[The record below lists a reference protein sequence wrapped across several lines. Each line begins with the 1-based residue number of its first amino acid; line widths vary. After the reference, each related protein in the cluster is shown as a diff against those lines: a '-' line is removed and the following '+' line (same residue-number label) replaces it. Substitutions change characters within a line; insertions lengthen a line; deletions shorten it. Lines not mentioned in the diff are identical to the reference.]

1 MEKKKK
7 WFHRHR
13 FTPLLRSS
21 ATSSSSSSSTM
32 TSIPSTKVF
41 ITSVIQCR
49 ICQKQGKEEEQHNVN
64 WPLIASFSLP
74 SILLNG
80 VVTSSPGRSDNTWST
95 TFLGFIVL
103 ISVRRSQDGKKTHQ
117 KSYDERAGEMLMPVN
132 QINQIYQLR
141 RVCWN
146 HFSFFSIIFSW
157 FWFNLLPSATITINI
172 SFFMG
177 FRMVYVSRSSEII
190 HRNTSLV
197 SRSRSPEPSGRRS
210 NLLKFR
216 KRCKPGLNGL
226 I

>member
-172 SFFMG
+172 SFLWAFEWCM
-177 FRMVYVSRSSEII
+177 SRGHLRLYTEILPLSAGQG
-190 HRNTSLV
+190 RQ
-197 SRSRSPEPSGRRS
+197 SRVEEDQTY
-210 NLLKFR
+210 
-216 KRCKPGLNGL
+216 
-226 I
+226 

>member
-1 MEKKKK
+1 M
-7 WFHRHR
+7 
-13 FTPLLRSS
+13 
-21 ATSSSSSSSTM
+21 
-32 TSIPSTKVF
+32 
-41 ITSVIQCR
+41 
-49 ICQKQGKEEEQHNVN
+49 
-64 WPLIASFSLP
+64 IASFSLP

-80 VVTSSPGRSDNTWST
+80 VVTSSPGRSDNTCST

-146 HFSFFSIIFSW
+146 HFSFFFHHFFLILIQPTSKRYDHYKYQ
-157 FWFNLLPSATITINI
+157 
-172 SFFMG
+172 FFMG

-197 SRSRSPEPSGRRS
+197 SGFSFFTCIHCCFSPEM
-210 NLLKFR
+210 
-216 KRCKPGLNGL
+216 RC
-226 I
+226 

>member
-1 MEKKKK
+1 MWQPPFYQFISAVLHYCTTVLHYSLNLLHK
-7 WFHRHR
+7 W
-13 FTPLLRSS
+13 PLSS
-21 ATSSSSSSSTM
+21 EPFQKWSKQSSS
-32 TSIPSTKVF
+32 
-41 ITSVIQCR
+41 CGR

-157 FWFNLLPSATITINI
+157 FWFNLFPSATITINI
-172 SFFMG
+172 SFLWAFEWW
-177 FRMVYVSRSSEII
+177 SSEII

-197 SRSRSPEPSGRRS
+197 SDDLTWGNPPS
-210 NLLKFR
+210 F
-216 KRCKPGLNGL
+216 
-226 I
+226 